1 MYHGGRQLKTAP
13 TTPSSFVE
21 HVHHIYYS
29 LKKNTKKTWPRWF
42 GKKKRRFKK
51 SHFLSHFRYKI
62 SIICLKWW
70 IGGAW
75 KICLSQGQPDRD
87 YSRNGW
93 EDLYVD
99 STLDHCLYLLTGEML
114 QNETKWCTWEWNNS
128 HPKWGHKTPATIF
141 SSWKHLHTTNRKTVL
156 QTIYLHFRDSWFV
169 ILLAL
174 LLSIDRSVFTGPTTL
189 I

>member
-13 TTPSSFVE
+13 MTPSSFVE

-29 LKKNTKKTWPRWF
+29 LKKNTKNLTSVIRQ
-42 GKKKRRFKK
+42 KKRFKK

-62 SIICLKWW
+62 SILCLKWW

-141 SSWKHLHTTNRKTVL
+141 SSWKHLHTTDRKTVL